1 MPKPSTEGNRAGR
14 SIPHN
19 HKLKWATLKIVAAQ
33 TNLLAAYLGP
43 SSRLTDA
50 LEQLPLIMA
59 TGEAHFIQDEPVR
72 LDGEEV
78 RLFDM
83 LDHIAEP
90 SQSKLIF
97 VTPYLIPVKGSLEE
111 LAKTAGRGV
120 RVKILTSSMGANNH
134 TAAHSHYKKYR
145 RPILAT
151 GADLFE
157 FRHDPSQ
164 STRDVS
170 NVDPIRAEFI
180 SLHIKAIVS
189 DRERC
194 FVGSLNL
201 DPRALDIN
209 TENGLYFDSPGLCGQ
224 LAKEFEA
231 LMAPDDAWR
240 STSMKKTRFA
250 GNPAREPPSISLLE
264 IFGNV

>member
-50 LEQLPLIMA
+50 LEQLPQIMA
-59 TGEAHFIQDEPVR
+59 TGEAHFIQDEPVM
-72 LDGEEV
+72 LDGEDL

-83 LDHIAEP
+83 LYHIAEP
-90 SQSKLIF
+90 SQSELIF

-111 LAKTAGRGV
+111 LAKTTGRGV

-134 TAAHSHYKKYR
+134 TAANSHYKKYR

-170 NVDPIRAEFI
+170 
-180 SLHIKAIVS
+180 
-189 DRERC
+189 
-194 FVGSLNL
+194 
-201 DPRALDIN
+201 
-209 TENGLYFDSPGLCGQ
+209 
-224 LAKEFEA
+224 KEFEA